1 MKKII
6 YTCDGC
12 GRQWQWKYNIKAID
26 NQNAGNGMLLTVLNK
41 QYCRVCLKK
50 MITLFENA
58 K

>member
-1 MKKII
+1 MKKVI

-12 GRQWQWKYNIKAID
+12 GRQWKYNIKAMD